1 MSEWFYLRG
10 DPDAELRLKGFSGAS
25 KNGKHVI
32 RIEIEASDAFRF
44 GHALEQLGEVQA
56 GQKPR
61 KAPAA
66 KRPAKA
72 ELLALP
78 APHLALPVPEGE

>member
-1 MSEWFYLRG
+1 MSGWFYLNG
-10 DPDAELRLKGFSGAS
+10 APDAKLRLKAFSGAS

-32 RIEIEASDAFRF
+32 RIEIETSDTYYF
-44 GHALEQLGEVQA
+44 GNALKELGEVQA

-66 KRPAKA
+66 KKPAAKP
-72 ELLALP
+72 LALP
-78 APHLALPVPEGE
+78 PPRLALSGPADE